1 MALNIY
7 LIRHGKTVWN
17 IEGRL
22 QGSGNSPLVEEGIEG
37 AKKAGQALKAVQ
49 FSAAY
54 SSMQKRAQDTA
65 NYILAENET
74 QNVPHF
80 HHWGLNEFD
89 FGIWEGM
96 KSVDLYENDEYW
108 VMKKTPAEY
117 KALENGGET
126 YEQLY
131 QRVFKVFNQIAGLH
145 KDNKNVLIVAHGMT
159 LTVLTAVLK
168 GLHWSECRD
177 EEKHKF
183 VMNTAINIAKVENGK
198 VELVEFNNIDHLV

>member
-1 MALNIY
+1 
-7 LIRHGKTVWN
+7 
-17 IEGRL
+17 
-22 QGSGNSPLVEEGIEG
+22 
-37 AKKAGQALKAVQ
+37 
-49 FSAAY
+49 
-54 SSMQKRAQDTA
+54 
-65 NYILAENET
+65 
-74 QNVPHF
+74 
-80 HHWGLNEFD
+80 
-89 FGIWEGM
+89 
-96 KSVDLYENDEYW
+96 
-108 VMKKTPAEY
+108 MKKTPAEY

-131 QRVFKVFNQIAGLH
+131 QRVFKVFNQIAELH